1 MAKAVNQTYLVSRG
15 QSRNF
20 LAIVDEVEFTNGTIE
35 VELAGQATPGVQQGA
50 RGFVGIT
57 WSLQDNR
64 KTYDCFYLRPT
75 NESANYQERR
85 NHSVQYISHPEWT
98 WYRDAP
104 LAGHPIM
111 ELGSGLIEGRMI
123 VERGFYSCRFYAI
136 INATRVSDDC
146 EQMAIG
152 GGRPCQSYP

>member
-1 MAKAVNQTYLVSRG
+1 M
-15 QSRNF
+15 
-20 LAIVDEVEFTNGTIE
+20 
-35 VELAGQATPGVQQGA
+35 AGQATPGVQQGA

-75 NESANYQERR
+75 NESANDQERR

-152 GGRPCQSYP
+152 GGLLTICQGQKSYKKGQLLPVDLARLNQGKNPSHSQNGS